1 MANRDAP
8 KGFEPYGALRLVISQ
23 VAGEVVNPGEFVK
36 LDNTGRVVACATGDT
51 IYGLCL
57 DYASAAGERVNVS
70 VHPEQL
76 YVGQADE
83 SEIDAQ
89 TDVGNMCDIVATAD
103 NTTYKTSRMEIDS
116 STIGAAAAQLM
127 ILDIERRPDNAYGE
141 FVDVIVKI
149 NEHQAFGKDAFAG
162 I

>member
-1 MANRDAP
+1 MANKDAP
-8 KGFEPYGALRLVISQ
+8 KGFEPYGQLRMVISQ
-23 VAGEVVNPGEFVK
+23 VAGEVVEPGEFVK
-36 LDNTGRVVACATGDT
+36 LDNTGRVVAVAAGDT

-57 DYASAAGERVNVS
+57 EHAAAAGDRVNVS

-83 SEIDAQ
+83 TEIDAQ
-89 TDVGNMCDIVATAD
+89 TDVGNNCDVLATAN
-103 NTTYKTSRMEIDS
+103 NTTYNASRMEIDS
-116 STIGAAAAQLM
+116 STIGTVSAQLT
-127 ILDIERRPDNAYGE
+127 IIDIERRPDNAYGE

-149 NEHQAFGKDAFAG
+149 NEHQTFGKDAFAG